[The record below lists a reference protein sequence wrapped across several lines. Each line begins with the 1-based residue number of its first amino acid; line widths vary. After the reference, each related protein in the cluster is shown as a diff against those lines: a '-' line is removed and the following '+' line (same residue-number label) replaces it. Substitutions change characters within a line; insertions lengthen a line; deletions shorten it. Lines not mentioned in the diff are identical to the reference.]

1 MDNEKLKMR
10 ELLRDPREE
19 KAPGL
24 RLRMIIL
31 FFFPCQ
37 VTLRMFKQR
46 QTQAEQIPLGYQ
58 YLSEVCKPYKAGE
71 KYLEFIQAL
80 QKKDIHVEAFEFEPL
95 APGGQR

>member
-1 MDNEKLKMR
+1 MG
-10 ELLRDPREE
+10 E

-24 RLRMIIL
+24 CLTMMI
-31 FFFPCQ
+31 FYFFPYQ

-46 QTQAEQIPLGYQ
+46 QTQSEQIPLGYQ

-80 QKKDIHVEAFEFEPL
+80 QKKDVHVEVFEFEPL
-95 APGGQR
+95 APGGQRYERAENFHPS